1 MPGKRERSASLR
13 RVQLAGYAEELGI
26 ELIFFDPPEVFD
38 DAILG
43 LVYGFGQELSVLYDE
58 AKVLAAMQEHH
69 GWDDETAREFFE
81 FNTIGGYLGEA
92 TPRFLVQGPWET

>member
-1 MPGKRERSASLR
+1 MARSKTSAR
-13 RVQLAGYAEELGI
+13 RAQLAGYADELGI

-43 LVYGFGQELSVLYDE
+43 LVYGYGQELTVLYDE
-58 AKVLAAMQEHH
+58 AKVLAAMQAQNH
-69 GWDDETAREFFE
+69 WDEETAREWFE
-81 FNTIGGYLGEA
+81 FNTIDSYLGEA